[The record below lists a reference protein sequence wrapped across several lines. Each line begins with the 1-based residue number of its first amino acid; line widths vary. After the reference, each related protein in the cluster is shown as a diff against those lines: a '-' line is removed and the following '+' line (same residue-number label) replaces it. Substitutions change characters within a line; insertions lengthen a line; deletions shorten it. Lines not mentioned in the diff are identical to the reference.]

1 MDLEDVAST
10 VVDSKIREDA
20 CFEESFGYVSAL
32 AGQMKLWSGLLGIK
46 RVRGRFSYCWGVWGH
61 DLATLLSASGRKR
74 YIDLWLAWTKIK

>member
-32 AGQMKLWSGLLGIK
+32 AGQMKLYSGLLGVE
-46 RVRGRFSYCWGVWGH
+46 RVRGRFSHCLGVWGH
-61 DLATLLSASGRKR
+61 GLATLLSASGRKR